1 MEFLREERK
10 LPKKEA
16 LSLLSVVRHGVATCH
31 ENPSSP
37 SFAAWNSPHRRE
49 AEKNFRHQ
57 LWLHMAHPRQARMLR
72 TECVDALAVAYI
84 RLSAQLPWK
93 EPPRQILFLLL
104 NLIAAGVEEGPK
116 EMLRM
121 TKLWSQEKQPRSK
134 HEAKESLRRREDYL
148 DALYGWNALKRVDP
162 SFAGGSSRAS
172 LWLVPI
178 IVLLLLANIVVFLW
192 RGGYLPV
199 EPPTVADSKDEPSSI
214 PVVDL

>member
-1 MEFLREERK
+1 MNKEERRADVSEGEGESENERGAGVQEVIDRFLTMEFLREERK

-93 EPPRQILFLLL
+93 EPPR
-104 NLIAAGVEEGPK
+104 
-116 EMLRM
+116 
-121 TKLWSQEKQPRSK
+121 
-134 HEAKESLRRREDYL
+134 
-148 DALYGWNALKRVDP
+148 
-162 SFAGGSSRAS
+162 
-172 LWLVPI
+172 
-178 IVLLLLANIVVFLW
+178 
-192 RGGYLPV
+192 
-199 EPPTVADSKDEPSSI
+199 
-214 PVVDL
+214 